1 MGIVR
6 SAAASDKARPA
17 APGDRTMTTDPHP
30 TPMPKSFPTLRGAR
44 ALLLV
49 LPLLAAEP
57 LARAQDPGGPDPL
70 DDPRLPANVA
80 AMHADGAWTIYKKD
94 LYRYLVRY
102 YSGTPDAKAL
112 LPDYIERRLVEAEA
126 QRRELH
132 VTERGIDDWIAEL
145 DKQVRQ
151 KTGGVQTIE
160 TLVREKGMGMD
171 DFRRR
176 ARLAILRELV
186 ARAIF
191 CEKDSSRDPNRQLD
205 EETVVFVINKLVQ
218 DTPMVLDGA
227 KLPDDVYAR
236 IGPVDIS
243 EYEYGRELSFALPK
257 TEVGRALNAL
267 ILAAEVDLLL
277 GEGSPNAEERAA
289 QEQWFLEFERNRL
302 RHMVPAGQA
311 ITDDMIDA
319 VLVKRGLTRALA
331 FSNPAFLAQARAR
344 GHFRRSLSDE
354 DLMGW
359 FEKNKERFSD
369 ELTVARILVAARAQK
384 VMRAGQKVR
393 TLEQG
398 KALADALWLRITQG
412 ADFHQLARENSDDPD
427 AIRLNNGIVPFDI
440 NAGTPGYQDT
450 WAQADPL
457 GRGNVSKPFFSA
469 GRGYVIVKLLERHP
483 AKGFDELEPRIRDYA
498 GDERYYHWRSERLRA
513 ARKSGDV
520 FEVD

>member
-1 MGIVR
+1 M
-6 SAAASDKARPA
+6 A
-17 APGDRTMTTDPHP
+17 
-30 TPMPKSFPTLRGAR
+30 TPSPTLRGAR
-44 ALLLV
+44 AILLL
-49 LPLLAAEP
+49 LPLLAAAP
-57 LARAQDPGGPDPL
+57 AARAQDPEGPAGRDPV

-132 VTERGIDDWIAEL
+132 VTEKGVDEWVVDL
-145 DKQVRQ
+145 DRQVRQ

-160 TLVREKGMGMD
+160 SLVRDKGMSMD

-191 CEKDSSRDPNRQLD
+191 CEKDSSRDPKRKLD

-218 DTPMVLDGA
+218 DTPAQLDRT
-227 KLPDDVYAR
+227 KLPEDVYAR
-236 IGPVDIS
+236 VGPVDIT

-267 ILAAEVDLLL
+267 ILVAEVDLLL
-277 GEGSPNAEERAA
+277 GPGEPTPAERAA
-289 QEQWFLEFERNRL
+289 QEKWFLEFERNRL
-302 RHMVPAGQA
+302 RHMVPPGQP
-311 ITDDMIDA
+311 ITDEMIDT
-319 VLVKRGLTRALA
+319 VLAKRGLTRELA

-344 GHFRRSLSDE
+344 GHFREALTDD
-354 DLMGW
+354 DLLAW
-359 FEKNKERFSD
+359 YEKNKKRFSD
-369 ELTVARILVAARAQK
+369 ELTVARILVAARAQP

-398 KALADALWLRITQG
+398 KALADALWLRVTQG
-412 ADFHQLARENSDDPD
+412 ADFHELAHENSDDPD
-427 AIRLNNGIVPFDI
+427 AIRLNNGIVPFDV
-440 NAGTPGYQDT
+440 NAGTPGYEDT
-450 WAQADPL
+450 WVQANEL
-457 GRGNVSKPFFSA
+457 QRGAISKPFFSA

-483 AKGFDELEPRIRDYA
+483 AKGLDELKPRIREYA
-498 GDERYYHWRSERLRA
+498 GDERYQIWRSERLRA
-513 ARKSGDV
+513 ALKSGDLL
-520 FEVD
+520 EVD